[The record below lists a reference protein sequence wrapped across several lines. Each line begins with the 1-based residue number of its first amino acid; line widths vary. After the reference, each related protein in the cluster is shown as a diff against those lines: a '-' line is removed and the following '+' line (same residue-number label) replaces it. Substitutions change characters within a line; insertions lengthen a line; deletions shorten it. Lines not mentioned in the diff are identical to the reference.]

1 MKAVP
6 AWLSYSVLRV
16 LLFAVPLAV
25 LLTLQFEWWLATGLA
40 ALIGVSLSY
49 ILLRKPREKV
59 ALDLYQARHPEK
71 DVIHPDAASEDASLD
86 RAEAA
91 AASESSRVQ
100 ASESPKASER
110 ERQAE

>member
-6 AWLSYSVLRV
+6 AWVSYSVLRV
-16 LLFAVPLAV
+16 LMFAVPLAV
-25 LLTLQFEWWLATGLA
+25 LLTLQIEWWLAAGLS

-49 ILLRKPREKV
+49 ILLRKPRERV
-59 ALDLYQARHPEK
+59 ALGLYQARHPDK
-71 DVIHPDAASEDASLD
+71 DVVHPDAASEDASLD

-91 AASESSRVQ
+91 AASELSQ
-100 ASESPKASER
+100 ASER